1 MSKKKMLSLKNPKAE
16 ATLVKQFVSLFKAP
30 VTGKIKTLF
39 SAISL
44 EGPVTPT
51 SAALSQLVPKSAL
64 LPGASVKLLSALKE
78 MLFSAHLLTSLGLNQ
93 FKPVPFP
100 RSLLPWARYRQDEAL
115 LPWHRQCWG
124 HGAGSQAEPSP
135 LILEPGWL
143 RGSGMAGRRT
153 RRVQGEMVPP
163 PRAHVMTARGP
174 C

>member
-30 VTGKIKTLF
+30 ITGKIKTLF

-93 FKPVPFP
+93 FKPVPF
-100 RSLLPWARYRQDEAL
+100 LEASC
-115 LPWHRQCWG
+115 PAP
-124 HGAGSQAEPSP
+124 GADRTRHCSPGTGSAGDVEQGVRPSP
-135 LILEPGWL
+135 PPLMPEPGWL
-143 RGSGMAGRRT
+143 RGSGTAGRRT
-153 RRVQGEMVPP
+153 RRVQGETVPP